1 MPKIEPYESQVRVA
15 GPSSGRN
22 AGVADFGSG
31 AGLQQLGEAT
41 QQFGEFLLKKAEADD
56 ISKAKIA
63 AGEFRAQQRVAFYEQ
78 SKFAESTVYQKPQFG
93 TSTGGKAAIDAPR
106 DGNEVDLNAPQVGIK
121 PGKGET
127 AIDYSNFSE
136 KFVKSM
142 DDDRLRMRGYFATEA
157 GRDAFDELSARTR
170 DELHEKAFVTQ
181 MSLAGTKAKVD
192 AARLLDVYRNDANTN
207 PESMESTLRDWRDGI
222 ALDPK
227 IPAEIRDEL
236 MRKGASEIAKSAAF
250 GVIDADPEAGMQM
263 LREGKFDQYLDADAR
278 IAMQKHAVTKYE
290 QKLTQQD
297 RDATRLRQEL
307 EREEKARYAATS
319 KDASELASKGKL
331 TADWVISKKMDLSPE
346 EFKYFLKQAGG
357 GSDSDKID
365 MPTYT
370 SLRMRAS
377 RGEDVREEAIKS
389 ANAGFLNKGAVDT
402 LFAEV
407 ESSSSQAAGDTW
419 YKTGRQHITTMLA
432 PPPGATTGF
441 EASMQAQAL
450 DEWLIWAN
458 SHPKATGVEREK
470 ARDQI
475 VERHKAYSWDQI
487 TPAIPT
493 PRFHEGDR
501 NAIDP
506 EASYK
511 KAAEARKKGEISEAE
526 FRREVQILQKWRNA
540 NRNRPESLEKPKAK
554 P

>member
-1 MPKIEPYESQVRVA
+1 MPKIAPYESQVRVS

-31 AGLQQLGEAT
+31 VGLQQLGEAT
-41 QQFGEFLLKKAEADD
+41 QQFGEFLMKKAEADD

-63 AGEFRAQQRVAFYEQ
+63 AGEFRARQRVAFYEQ
-78 SKFAESTVYQKPQFG
+78 SKFAESTVYQKPQLG
-93 TSTGGKAAIDAPR
+93 LSRGGKATIDAPR

-142 DDDRLRMRGYFATEA
+142 DDERLRMRGVFATKA

-170 DELHEKAFVTQ
+170 DELHEKAFITQ
-181 MSLAGTKAKVD
+181 ASLAGTKAKVD
-192 AARLLDVYRNDANTN
+192 AERLLDVYRNDVNTD
-207 PESMESTLRDWRDGI
+207 PDGMEGALRDWRDSI

-227 IPAEIRDEL
+227 IPAEVRDAL
-236 MRKGASEIAKSAAF
+236 MRKGAADIAKSAAF
-250 GVIDADPEAGMQM
+250 GLIDRDPQAGLEA
-263 LREGKFDQYLDADAR
+263 LRSGKFDQYLDADAR
-278 IAMQKHAVTKYE
+278 IAMQKYAITTYE
-290 QKLTQQD
+290 QKLTQQE
-297 RDATRLRQEL
+297 RDATRMRQEI

-319 KDASELASKGKL
+319 KDASELMSKGKL

-357 GSDSDKID
+357 GDGGDKVN
-365 MPTYT
+365 MAVYGP
-370 SLRMRAS
+370 LRMRAS
-377 RGEDVREEAIKS
+377 RGEDVRQEALAA
-389 ANAGFLNKGAVDT
+389 ANNGDLNKGALDT
-402 LFAEV
+402 IFSEV
-407 ESSSSQAAGDTW
+407 ESSSAQAAGDTW

-450 DEWLIWAN
+450 DEWLIWSQA
-458 SHPKATGVEREK
+458 HPKATNVEREK

-501 NAIDP
+501 STIDP
-506 EASYK
+506 EAAYK
-511 KAAEARKKGEISEAE
+511 KAAEARRKNEISEAE
-526 FRREVQILQKWRNA
+526 FRHEVEILRKWKNA